1 MCGLG
6 ELPKDGVAKLV
17 MSGLLR
23 VVIDADGQ
31 DCCHGEVSFIE
42 SYREGMAGETLAE
55 RASASRSSSRNSIV
69 ASRMRSECDL
79 RCGYLALR
87 ASNSS
92 SESLGGKKARVAVG
106 S

>member
-55 RASASRSSSRNSIV
+55 RASASRS
-69 ASRMRSECDL
+69 M
-79 RCGYLALR
+79 
-87 ASNSS
+87 
-92 SESLGGKKARVAVG
+92 
-106 S
+106 